1 MPKPKPAVTKRKIKD
16 TKLALPPPVKP
27 PDLPPV
33 KPPDLPQVQNPG
45 MKGGDK
51 KLQEISPV
59 QLKEPKPLRE
69 PADNPASLLTPTD
82 IRRTRE
88 KLLEQQEGLD
98 PVLKRKI
105 KPEEGVLDHD
115 HRSQHCR
122 AVLHR
127 QTNAFEG
134 LVFNAYRRCLEWLD
148 RTVDPKSH
156 QPHEPLALPAVL
168 RNLADYLEGDY
179 SKNPYHPGWLKR
191 VQTDFRGLPADKQR
205 VVLAR
210 VGAEVQKDNAEG
222 RLEAFKAV
230 LLTKKYG
237 YPKIEYFISQARELT

>member
-1 MPKPKPAVTKRKIKD
+1 MTKPKPAVIRRTSKD
-16 TKLALPPPVKP
+16 SKKALPPPVKP
-27 PDLPPV
+27 PKLPPV
-33 KPPDLPQVQNPG
+33 KPPDLPAVTNPG
-45 MKGGDK
+45 LKEGES
-51 KLQEISPV
+51 KLKEVVQV

-69 PADNPASLLTPTD
+69 PADNPPSLLTPAD

-88 KLLEQQEGLD
+88 KLLEQQQGLD
-98 PVLKRKI
+98 PILKRKI

-156 QPHEPLALPAVL
+156 RQYEPIALSSVL
-168 RNLADYLEGDY
+168 RNLADYLEGEDRK
-179 SKNPYHPGWLKR
+179 S
-191 VQTDFRGLPADKQR
+191 
-205 VVLAR
+205 VV
-210 VGAEVQKDNAEG
+210 
-222 RLEAFKAV
+222 
-230 LLTKKYG
+230 
-237 YPKIEYFISQARELT
+237 